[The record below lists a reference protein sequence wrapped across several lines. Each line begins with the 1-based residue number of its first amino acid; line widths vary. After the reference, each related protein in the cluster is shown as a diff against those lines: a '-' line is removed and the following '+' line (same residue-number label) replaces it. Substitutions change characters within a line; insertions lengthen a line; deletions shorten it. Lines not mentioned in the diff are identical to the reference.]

1 VPPKSKSSAAIRT
14 NRILFLAIAI
24 VGCAT
29 DLLTKHWVFAWRG
42 MPRPKNEWWL
52 WEPYVGVETSLNRGA
67 LFGMGETIGPT
78 GFAVISIIAGL
89 AFCWWGLFGS
99 ASKHRTLS
107 VTLGAILGGIG
118 GNLYDRLG
126 LWSGGEVLAVRDW
139 ILLRYGDF
147 TWPNFNIAD
156 CLLVCGAASFFVLA
170 MREESNKED
179 AQAAPN

>member
-1 VPPKSKSSAAIRT
+1 
-14 NRILFLAIAI
+14 LFLAIAI